1 MENTYSLKE
10 FGLKFELN
18 SLDFEV
24 KKSDISKYEN
34 TEVFYHYLVIGK
46 EIANSDDEHA
56 EEQNRL
62 YMSVNLAKAIMDCK
76 TDKEIWDFLLT
87 KAAVKYV
94 EEDFHKYGLQ
104 LAERATTLTKSLKKA
119 LW

>member
-1 MENTYSLKE
+1 MENAYSLKE

-18 SLDFEV
+18 SLDFKV

-34 TEVFYHYLVIGK
+34 TDVFYHYLVIGK
-46 EIANSDDEHA
+46 EIANPDDEHA

-76 TDKEIWDFLLT
+76 TDKEIWDFLLN
-87 KAAVKYV
+87 KAAIKYV

-104 LAERATTLTKSLKKA
+104 LAERATDLTKDLKKA